1 MRELPPALI
10 AKLNIG
16 AGVVTPSE
24 SANPA
29 EITRLKATRKKN
41 TPHTTRGTVADFRPR
56 PSRDRRAAPGG
67 VRDACRAGESPPPKA
82 VSTLTTMTTMGTQ
95 AVGVYVGNWTAEE
108 TIVLNAGSAQKLNS
122 VERSAPRIAPHRLT
136 TVKRRRVEPR
146 TTAGDV
152 PSSNHKA

>member
-41 TPHTTRGTVADFRPR
+41 TPHTTRGTLPDFRPR

-67 VRDACRAGESPPPKA
+67 G
-82 VSTLTTMTTMGTQ
+82 
-95 AVGVYVGNWTAEE
+95 
-108 TIVLNAGSAQKLNS
+108 AGSLPSWGK
-122 VERSAPRIAPHRLT
+122 SAPQGREHADDDDNDGR
-136 TVKRRRVEPR
+136 
-146 TTAGDV
+146 
-152 PSSNHKA
+152 PSGGCVRWQLDC